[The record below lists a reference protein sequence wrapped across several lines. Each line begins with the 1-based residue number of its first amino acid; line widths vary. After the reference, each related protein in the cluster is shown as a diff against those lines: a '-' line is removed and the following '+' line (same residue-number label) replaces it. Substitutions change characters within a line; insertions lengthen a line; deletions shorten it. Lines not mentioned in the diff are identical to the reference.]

1 MKKDIPETPEF
12 IHTMIQ
18 SEVKRQLRN
27 TRTVDIRTRRVKK
40 WTSAKAAAAVAV
52 GILAA
57 SSITYAGVKLY
68 HMFLEEQGTYSVVT
82 GIQGDS
88 SHEDRNL
95 PEEIH
100 DIDISAEYIPE
111 GMEWIDDSHLEYP
124 EHGRTG
130 GFSFASVLLE
140 NDDLGKVMQ
149 DRNVI
154 ESEERTFGNYEG
166 VYLEYNN
173 LEKSGSF
180 NQRIYLL
187 CPDLY
192 RVIVV
197 YIGDD
202 IPKEDAVKVAENL
215 VITENDTMIETSDL
229 YTWSDLAAPE
239 ESEGETSTSA
249 SDDKLPVHQIGETFN
264 IEASG
269 ENSDGSYIT
278 EKPITVCVD
287 SVQVEEDLQLLDQ
300 NHVPEEWMDA
310 VGTDGKLVNNT
321 LSYIKYGDGIDSLD
335 EIVKTESVKQ
345 KLVYATVT
353 YTNKSD
359 EEIKHMLYI
368 GALILMNHEEGVYQ
382 IYDPMEQSGDDYDRV
397 IWDGAADLAEM
408 TYSSVSEEYGNGRNY
423 IPSLNPGESV
433 QVNMAWIVNENDL
446 GHMYLNL
453 SGDGAACEFTDTM
466 LKAGVVDI
474 CQE

>member
-40 WTSAKAAAAVAV
+40 WTSAKAAAAVAA

-154 ESEERTFGNYEG
+154 DSEERTFGNYEG

-249 SDDKLPVHQIGETFN
+249 SDDTLPVHQIGEMFD

-269 ENSDGSYIT
+269 ENSDGSYTT
-278 EKPITVCVD
+278 EKR
-287 SVQVEEDLQLLDQ
+287 LRFAL
-300 NHVPEEWMDA
+300 
-310 VGTDGKLVNNT
+310 T
-321 LSYIKYGDGIDSLD
+321 LFKWRRICSC
-335 EIVKTESVKQ
+335 
-345 KLVYATVT
+345 
-353 YTNKSD
+353 
-359 EEIKHMLYI
+359 
-368 GALILMNHEEGVYQ
+368 LIRIMC
-382 IYDPMEQSGDDYDRV
+382 RK
-397 IWDGAADLAEM
+397 
-408 TYSSVSEEYGNGRNY
+408 NGRMQ
-423 IPSLNPGESV
+423 LGQMES
-433 QVNMAWIVNENDL
+433 W
-446 GHMYLNL
+446 
-453 SGDGAACEFTDTM
+453 
-466 LKAGVVDI
+466 
-474 CQE
+474 